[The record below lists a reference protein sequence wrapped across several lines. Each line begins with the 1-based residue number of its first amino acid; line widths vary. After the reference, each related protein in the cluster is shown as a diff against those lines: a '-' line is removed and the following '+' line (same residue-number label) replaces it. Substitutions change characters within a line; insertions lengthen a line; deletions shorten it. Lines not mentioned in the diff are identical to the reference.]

1 MKPQRNQTNSF
12 LMLLLLRLQSGQNR
26 SSGGYTLV
34 ITIAVLLVL
43 SVLLITYA
51 ISSKVDNVSSTA
63 SAKSNTGFYNA
74 EAGLNRRAEA
84 IRAKF
89 IGYGLPNGTPPTDPS
104 GQTNWKACVKPQ
116 PGGNLGTVDFQCET
130 DANIGVQ
137 PVSTYV
143 EDLTQK
149 VPVSIVIPEGELFS
163 GLSAQ
168 EYRYNVISIAQD
180 KQMQPT
186 AILGMQFKS
195 RLIPL
200 FQFAAF
206 YDQDMD
212 VQLPPTM
219 TLNGPVHSNNDMYLD
234 ASSVGPATLTIE
246 GQVTAAGS
254 LYRGEKQDSTCSG
267 RVDIYDPTNA
277 KDLPCSG
284 SRQVFPTSALKA
296 WNNRIRVGVQP
307 LRLPDAGEFNA
318 ASGGRYWDA
327 ADLRIALDLTTTPP
341 SVQVRTQG
349 DTADVS
355 GTNALNDSTCA
366 VTQTTVVAAAN
377 VGDTTLT
384 VNNASGLSAGDIITV
399 APSSSPSRI
408 GAGGNSYVIAN
419 SYVSGNSIPITQ
431 PLSALVPL
439 STPLFKPIV
448 SFSDKTF
455 KNYREKRGNIGPS
468 FNTPIQMLN
477 VDIRGL
483 LGCASSLMGGKAL
496 DDDTEGGLVWFLTVK
511 GSASNTMPNDYGV
524 RIYNGQD
531 LASPVAGV
539 SIKGLSVVS
548 DQAAYIL
555 GDYNCGSST
564 TCNNG
569 NDDDDIRKPAA
580 VMADT
585 INVLSNN
592 WTLDDLHSNND
603 ISSSFAGVTSAG
615 RPTLPTTINAGFLAG
630 IDITGDVN
638 RGGQNQGYS
647 TAGGGLNNYPRFH
660 EDWNYNAATS
670 SFSNVNFTYQ
680 GSMVSLGAPRKV
692 NGRWCGSGSLADC
705 NIYNPPNRLWR
716 YDPLFN
722 NAANLPPLTPRAVF
736 LKQELFSRNFEQV
749 ARPMPELWA
758 MLSPTHWLGAFT
770 TLLQTHR

>member
-63 SAKSNTGFYNA
+63 SAKINTGFYNA

-84 IRAKF
+84 IRAAF
-89 IGYGLPNGTPPTDPS
+89 VGYIRPTGAPPKDLS
-104 GQTNWKACVKPQ
+104 GQTTWKACIQ
-116 PGGNLGTVDFQCET
+116 TAAYTGSGAFQCET
-130 DANIGVQ
+130 DLNIGVQ
-137 PVSTYV
+137 PVTTYV
-143 EDLTQK
+143 EDLTLD
-149 VPVSIVIPEGELFS
+149 VPSSIVIPPGELYS

-212 VQLPPTM
+212 VQIPPTM

-254 LYRGEKQDSTCSG
+254 LYRGEKQSKDCSG
-267 RVDIYDPTNA
+267 TVDIYDPTNA
-277 KDLPCSG
+277 RALPCAG
-284 SRQVFPTSALKA
+284 KFRQVFPTSALA
-296 WNNRIRVGVQP
+296 PWNNRIRVGVQP
-307 LRLPDAGEFNA
+307 LKLPDAGEFDA
-318 ASGGRYWDA
+318 ALGGRYWDA

-341 SVQVRTQG
+341 SVQVRDQN
-349 DTADVS
+349 DHS
-355 GTNALNDSTCA
+355 LINETNKLVNSTCA
-366 VTQTTVVAAAN
+366 VTQTTVAAAAS
-377 VGDTTLT
+377 GAITLT
-384 VNNASGLSAGDIITV
+384 VNNPSGLNPGDIITLD
-399 APSSSPSRI
+399 APSAFSQL
-408 GAGGNSYVIAN
+408 GAVGNSYVIDKT
-419 SYVSGNSIPITQ
+419 YISGSTSVPITQ
-431 PLSALVPL
+431 PLSTPVAANA
-439 STPLFKPIV
+439 PLFKPVV

-483 LGCASSLMGGKAL
+483 LGCASNLMGVKAL
-496 DDDTEGGLVWFLTVK
+496 NDDTEGGLVWFLTVK
-511 GSASNTMPNDYGV
+511 DSNPTPPASNYGV

-531 LASPVAGV
+531 LSTPVAGV
-539 SIKGLSVVS
+539 SIQGLSVVS
-548 DQAAYIL
+548 DQAVYIK
-555 GDYNCGSST
+555 GDYNCGST
-564 TCNNG
+564 TCNKG
-569 NDDDDIRKPAA
+569 NFDDDVRKPAA

-592 WTLDDLHSNND
+592 WTLDDAYSNED
-603 ISSSFAGVTSAG
+603 ISSGPSFGNKSTLG
-615 RPTLPTTINAGFLAG
+615 RPATSTTIDAAFLAG
-630 IDITGDVN
+630 IDITGDAN
-638 RGGQNQGYS
+638 RKNQNQGYA

-660 EDWNYNAATS
+660 EDW
-670 SFSNVNFTYQ
+670 SNGYSNNGFVNFTYQ

-692 NGRWCGSGSLADC
+692 NGRWCGSGSTADC

-758 MLSPTHWLGAFT
+758 MLSPTHWLGALT

>member
-1 MKPQRNQTNSF
+1 MKPHLNQTTSF
-12 LMLLLLRLQSGQNR
+12 LMLQLLRLQRKNHG
-26 SSGGYTLV
+26 SGGYTLV

-51 ISSKVDNVSSTA
+51 ITSKVDNVSSTA

-89 IGYGLPNGTPPTDPS
+89 IGYNLPTGTPPKDAS
-104 GQTNWKACVKPQ
+104 GQTTWKACVKP
-116 PGGNLGTVDFQCET
+116 GGTLGTGDFQCET

-143 EDLTQK
+143 EDLTLN
-149 VPVSIVIPEGELFS
+149 VPLSIVIPAGELFS

-168 EYRYNVISIAQD
+168 EYRYNVLSIAQD

-212 VQLPPTM
+212 VQIPPTM
-219 TLNGPVHSNNDMYLD
+219 TLNGPVHSNNDLYLD
-234 ASSVGPATLTIE
+234 ASAPATLTIQ

-254 LYRGEKQDSTCSG
+254 LYRGEKQNSNCSG
-267 RVDIYDPTNA
+267 TVDIYDPTNA
-277 KDLPCSG
+277 RVLPCAG
-284 SRQVFPTSALKA
+284 GARQVFPTSALA
-296 WNNRIRVGVQP
+296 PWNNQIRVGVQP
-307 LRLPDAGEFNA
+307 LRLPDAGEFDA
-318 ASGGRYWDA
+318 TPGKRYWDA
-327 ADLRIALDLTTTPP
+327 ADLRIALDLTTSPP
-341 SVQVRTQG
+341 SVQVRTQS
-349 DTADVS
+349 DAIDAS
-355 GTNALNDSTCA
+355 GTSALLGTTCA
-366 VTQTTVVAAAN
+366 PIQAQTTAAVTN
-377 VGDTTLT
+377 
-384 VNNASGLSAGDIITV
+384 SLSLSLS
-399 APSSSPSRI
+399 APSSSFS
-408 GAGGNSYVIAN
+408 AGDVVTLGDDPHSYLVQSA
-419 SYVSGNSIPITQ
+419 SSTSVTLTTPATTSGPTTIRK
-431 PLSALVPL
+431 A
-439 STPLFKPIV
+439 IV

-483 LGCASSLMGGKAL
+483 LGCASNLMGGKAL
-496 DDDTEGGLVWFLTVK
+496 SDDTEGGLVWFLTVK
-511 GSASNTMPNDYGV
+511 GSASNTTPNDYGV

-585 INVLSNN
+585 INVLSKN

-638 RGGQNQGYS
+638 RGGQNQGYA

-680 GSMVSLGAPRKV
+680 GSMVSLGSPRKV
-692 NGRWCGSGSLADC
+692 NGRWCGSGSTADC

-758 MLSPTHWLGAFT
+758 MLSPTHWLGVLT
-770 TLLQTHR
+770 TRLTTHR

>member
-12 LMLLLLRLQSGQNR
+12 LMLLLLRLQSGQSR

-74 EAGLNRRAEA
+74 EAGLNQRAED

-89 IGYGLPNGTPPTDPS
+89 VGYGLPKGTSPTD
-104 GQTNWKACVKPQ
+104 WKACVT
-116 PGGNLGTVDFQCET
+116 PGVPLSELGTEDFMCLT
-130 DANIGVQ
+130 DTNIGVQ

-234 ASSVGPATLTIE
+234 ASSIGPATLTIE

-267 RVDIYDPTNA
+267 RVDIYDPTKA

-349 DTADVS
+349 DTPESS
-355 GTNALNDSTCA
+355 GTTALKDTTCA
-366 VTQTTVVAAAN
+366 PIQAQTTAAPIAN
-377 VGDTTLT
+377 SPDVPL
-384 VNNASGLSAGDIITV
+384 ASLPSPNFSAGDVVTLGDDAHIYFVKSV
-399 APSSSPSRI
+399 A
-408 GAGGNSYVIAN
+408 G
-419 SYVSGNSIPITQ
+419 
-431 PLSALVPL
+431 
-439 STPLFKPIV
+439 PIV
-448 SFSDKTF
+448 TLNAPVTTSGPTTLRKAIVSYSENTF
-455 KNYREKRGNIGPS
+455 KNYREKRGNFGTGPTDY
-468 FNTPIQMLN
+468 TPIKMMN

-483 LGCASSLMGGKAL
+483 LGCASSLMGGKPL
-496 DDDTEGGLVWFLTVK
+496 NDPSQGGLVWFLTVK
-511 GSASNTMPNDYGV
+511 GPDSNPTPPASNDYGV
-524 RIYNGQD
+524 RIYNGQS
-531 LASPVAGV
+531 LSSPTGIGV
-539 SIKGLSVVS
+539 HGLSVIS
-548 DQAAYIL
+548 DQAVYIQ

-569 NDDDDIRKPAA
+569 NNDDDIRKPAA

-592 WTLDDLHSNND
+592 WTLDDAYSDED
-603 ISSSFAGVTSAG
+603 ISSGPSFGNKSTLG
-615 RPTLPTTINAGFLAG
+615 RPATSTTIDAAFLAG
-630 IDITGDVN
+630 IDITGDAN
-638 RGGQNQGYS
+638 RKNQNQGYA

-660 EDWNYNAATS
+660 EDW
-670 SFSNVNFTYQ
+670 SNGYSNNGFVDFTYQ

-758 MLSPTHWLGAFT
+758 MLSPTHWLGALT
-770 TLLQTHR
+770 TLLQPHR

>member
-1 MKPQRNQTNSF
+1 MKPHRDQTTSF
-12 LMLLLLRLQSGQNR
+12 LMLLLLRLQTGRNR
-26 SSGGYTLV
+26 ASGGYTLV

-51 ISSKVDNVSSTA
+51 ITSKVDNVSSTA

-74 EAGLNRRAEA
+74 EAGLNRRAER

-89 IGYGLPNGTPPTDPS
+89 VGYNLPTGTPPRDAS
-104 GQTNWKACVKPQ
+104 GQVSWKACIK
-116 PGGNLGTVDFQCET
+116 PGGTPGTGDFQCET
-130 DANIGVQ
+130 DNNIGIQ
-137 PVSTYV
+137 PVTTYV
-143 EDLTQK
+143 EDLTLGI
-149 VPVSIVIPEGELFS
+149 PSSIVIPTGELFS

-168 EYRYNVISIAQD
+168 EYRYNVLSIAQD
-180 KQMQPT
+180 KQTQPT

-212 VQLPPTM
+212 VQIPPTM

-234 ASSVGPATLTIE
+234 ASAPATLIIQ

-254 LYRGEKQDSTCSG
+254 LYRGEKQNSTCSG
-267 RVDIYDPTNA
+267 TVNIYDPTNA
-277 KDLPCSG
+277 RALPCAG
-284 SRQVFPTSALKA
+284 TRQVFPTAALTP
-296 WNNRIRVGVQP
+296 WNNQIRVGVQP
-307 LRLPDAGEFNA
+307 LRLPDAGEFDA
-318 ASGGRYWDA
+318 TPGKRYWDA

-341 SVQVRTQG
+341 RIQVRDQS
-349 DTADVS
+349 DNS
-355 GTNALNDSTCA
+355 LINETNQLANSTCA
-366 VTQTTVVAAAN
+366 VTQTTVAAAPS
-377 VGDTTLT
+377 GATTLT
-384 VNNASGLSAGDIITV
+384 VNSPNGLNPGDIITLD
-399 APSSSPSRI
+399 APSALSQL
-408 GAGGNSYVIAN
+408 GMGGNSYVIDKT
-419 SYVSGNSIPITQ
+419 YISGSTSVPITQ
-431 PLSALVPL
+431 PLSTPVAANA
-439 STPLFKPIV
+439 PLFKPVV

-455 KNYREKRGNIGPS
+455 KNYREKHGNIGPS

-483 LGCASSLMGGKAL
+483 VGCASTLMGKPL
-496 DDDTEGGLVWFLTVK
+496 NDDTEGGLVWFLTVK
-511 GSASNTMPNDYGV
+511 GSNSNTMPNDYGV

-531 LASPVAGV
+531 LSTPVAGV

-548 DQAAYIL
+548 DQAVYIR

-569 NDDDDIRKPAA
+569 NNDDDIRKPAA

-592 WTLDDLHSNND
+592 WTLDDSHSNSN
-603 ISSSFAGVTSAG
+603 ISSSFAGVSNAG

-638 RGGQNQGYS
+638 RGGQDQGYS

-692 NGRWCGSGSLADC
+692 NGRWCGSGSTADC

-722 NAANLPPLTPRAVF
+722 NAANLPPLSPRAVF
-736 LKQELFSRNFEQV
+736 LKQELFSRSFEQV
-749 ARPMPELWA
+749 SRPMPAFWA
-758 MLSPTHWLGAFT
+758 LLSPSYWLGILTA
-770 TLLQTHR
+770 QMQAHR

>member
-51 ISSKVDNVSSTA
+51 ITSKVDNVSSTA

-89 IGYGLPNGTPPTDPS
+89 VGYGLPTGTSPTD
-104 GQTNWKACVKPQ
+104 WKACVKPGV
-116 PGGNLGTVDFQCET
+116 PPSAKGTVDFMCET

-149 VPVSIVIPEGELFS
+149 VPISIVIPAGELFS

-212 VQLPPTM
+212 VQIPPTM

-234 ASSVGPATLTIE
+234 SANAYTFTIQ

-254 LYRGEKQDSTCSG
+254 LYRGEKQNSTCSG
-267 RVDIYDPTNA
+267 TVNIYDPTSPKA
-277 KDLPCSG
+277 LPCSG
-284 SRQVFPTSALKA
+284 ARQLFPTSSLGA
-296 WNNRIRVGVQP
+296 WNNQIRVGVQP
-307 LRLPDAGEFNA
+307 LRLPDAGEFDA
-318 ASGGRYWDA
+318 TPGKRYWDA
-327 ADLRIALDLTTTPP
+327 ADLRIALDLTTSPP
-341 SVQVRTQG
+341 SVQVRTQS
-349 DTADVS
+349 DTTDAS
-355 GTNALNDSTCA
+355 STSSLLGTTCA
-366 VTQTTVVAAAN
+366 PIQAQTTA
-377 VGDTTLT
+377 TPI
-384 VNNASGLSAGDIITV
+384 VNSPDVPLASLPSPNFSAGDVVTLGDDAHIYFVKSVASSTV
-399 APSSSPSRI
+399 TLNAP
-408 GAGGNSYVIAN
+408 VTT
-419 SYVSGNSIPITQ
+419 SGST
-431 PLSALVPL
+431 ALR
-439 STPLFKPIV
+439 KAIV
-448 SFSDKTF
+448 SYSEDTF
-455 KNYREKRGNIGPS
+455 RNHREKRGTFGTGPTDY
-468 FNTPIQMLN
+468 TPIKLLN
-477 VDIRGL
+477 VDIRGI
-483 LGCASSLMGGKAL
+483 LGCASNLMAGKAL

-531 LASPVAGV
+531 LSTPVSGV

-548 DQAAYIL
+548 DQAVYIR

-569 NDDDDIRKPAA
+569 NNDDDIRKPAA

-592 WTLDDLHSNND
+592 WTLDDAYSKED
-603 ISSSFAGVTSAG
+603 ISSGASFGNKSALG
-615 RPTLPTTINAGFLAG
+615 RPATPTTIDAAFLAG
-630 IDITGDVN
+630 IDITGGVN
-638 RGGQNQGYS
+638 RGGQNQGYA

-660 EDWNYNAATS
+660 EDWSNGFNGS
-670 SFSNVNFTYQ
+670 SRIDLTYQ

-692 NGRWCGSGSLADC
+692 NGAWCGSGSTADC

-758 MLSPTHWLGAFT
+758 MVSPTHWLGVLT
-770 TLLQTHR
+770 TRLQNHR

>member
-12 LMLLLLRLQSGQNR
+12 LMLLLLRLQSGQSR

-51 ISSKVDNVSSTA
+51 ITSKVDNVSSTA

-74 EAGLNRRAEA
+74 EAGLNQRAEN

-89 IGYGLPNGTPPTDPS
+89 VGYSLPKGTSPTD
-104 GQTNWKACVKPQ
+104 WKACVT
-116 PGGNLGTVDFQCET
+116 PGVPPSALGTDDFMCET

-149 VPVSIVIPEGELFS
+149 VPISIVIPEGELFS

-234 ASSVGPATLTIE
+234 ASSIGPATLTIE

-307 LRLPDAGEFNA
+307 LKLPDAGEFNA

-341 SVQVRTQG
+341 SVQVRTKG
-349 DTADVS
+349 DISDPS
-355 GTNALNDSTCA
+355 GTSALTSTTCA
-366 VTQTTVVAAAN
+366 PIQAPISSISGSIVTLSTAP
-377 VGDTTLT
+377 
-384 VNNASGLSAGDIITV
+384 SPSFSAGDFVTLGDDPHIYFV
-399 APSSSPSRI
+399 QSA
-408 GAGGNSYVIAN
+408 AG
-419 SYVSGNSIPITQ
+419 
-431 PLSALVPL
+431 ALVTL
-439 STPLFKPIV
+439 AATSTAPVPATVVTGTILRKAIV
-448 SFSDKTF
+448 SYSENTF
-455 KNYREKRGNIGPS
+455 KNYREKRGNFGTGPKDH
-468 FNTPIQMLN
+468 TPIKLLN

-483 LGCASSLMGGKAL
+483 LGCASNLMGVKAL

-511 GSASNTMPNDYGV
+511 GPDSNPTPPASNDYGV

-531 LASPVAGV
+531 LSTPVAGV

-548 DQAAYIL
+548 DQAVYIR

-569 NDDDDIRKPAA
+569 NNDDDIRKPAA

-592 WTLDDLHSNND
+592 WTLDDAYSNED
-603 ISSSFAGVTSAG
+603 ISSGPSFGNKSTLG
-615 RPTLPTTINAGFLAG
+615 RPATSTTIDAAFLAG
-630 IDITGDVN
+630 IDITGDAN
-638 RGGQNQGYS
+638 RKNQNQGYA

-660 EDWNYNAATS
+660 EDW
-670 SFSNVNFTYQ
+670 SNGYSNNGFVDFTYQ

-736 LKQELFSRNFEQV
+736 LKQELFSRNFEQA

-758 MLSPTHWLGAFT
+758 MLSPTHWLGALT

>member
-1 MKPQRNQTNSF
+1 MKPHQNQTTSF
-12 LMLLLLRLQSGQNR
+12 LMLLLLRLQSRQSH

-51 ISSKVDNVSSTA
+51 ITSKVDSVSSTA

-74 EAGLNRRAEA
+74 EAGLNRRAEK

-89 IGYGLPNGTPPTDPS
+89 VGYSLPIGTPPLDAS
-104 GQTNWKACVKPQ
+104 GQVSWKACIK
-116 PGGNLGTVDFQCET
+116 PGGTPGTGDFQCET

-143 EDLTQK
+143 EDLTK
-149 VPVSIVIPEGELFS
+149 GVPSSIVIPAGELFS

-168 EYRYNVISIAQD
+168 EYRYDVLSIAQD

-212 VQLPPTM
+212 VQIPPTM

-234 ASSVGPATLTIE
+234 ASASATLTIQ

-254 LYRGEKQDSTCSG
+254 LYRGEKQNSTCSG
-267 RVDIYDPTNA
+267 KVDIYDPTNA
-277 KDLPCSG
+277 RALPCAGG
-284 SRQVFPTSALKA
+284 SRQLFPTSALA
-296 WNNRIRVGVQP
+296 SWNNQIRVGVQP
-307 LRLPDAGEFNA
+307 LRLPDAGEFDA
-318 ASGGRYWDA
+318 TSGKRYWDA

-341 SVQVRTQG
+341 SVQVRTQSDAIDASSTSSLLGTTCAPIQAQTSATPITNSTTVTLASSPSPNFGPNDVVTLG
-349 DTADVS
+349 DDPHIYLVLSVS
-355 GTNALNDSTCA
+355 GT
-366 VTQTTVVAAAN
+366 
-377 VGDTTLT
+377 TLT
-384 VNNASGLSAGDIITV
+384 LNAPVTTSGPTTIRKA
-399 APSSSPSRI
+399 
-408 GAGGNSYVIAN
+408 
-419 SYVSGNSIPITQ
+419 
-431 PLSALVPL
+431 
-439 STPLFKPIV
+439 IV
-448 SFSDKTF
+448 SYSENTF
-455 KNYREKRGNIGPS
+455 KNYREKRGTFGTGPKDY
-468 FNTPIQMLN
+468 TPIKMLN

-483 LGCASSLMGGKAL
+483 LGCASTLMGKPIN
-496 DDDTEGGLVWFLTVK
+496 DDTEGGLVWFLTVK

-531 LASPVAGV
+531 LSTPFAGV
-539 SIKGLSVVS
+539 AIKGLSVVS
-548 DQAAYIL
+548 DQAAYIQ

-592 WTLDDLHSNND
+592 WSLDDSYSNNT
-603 ISSSFAGVTSAG
+603 ISSKVGGVNIMG
-615 RPTLPTTINAGFLAG
+615 RTASPTTIDAAFLAG

-638 RGGQNQGYS
+638 RGGQNQGYA

-660 EDWNYNAATS
+660 EDWSDGYNYG
-670 SFSNVNFTYQ
+670 SFVNFTYQ

-736 LKQELFSRNFEQV
+736 LKQELFSRDFEQV

-758 MLSPTHWLGAFT
+758 ILSPTYWLGALT
-770 TLLQTHR
+770 TLLQTYR

>member
-1 MKPQRNQTNSF
+1 MKPHLNQTTSF
-12 LMLLLLRLQSGQNR
+12 LMLQLLRLQRKNHA
-26 SSGGYTLV
+26 SGGYTLV

-51 ISSKVDNVSSTA
+51 ITSKVDNVSSTA

-89 IGYGLPNGTPPTDPS
+89 IGYNLPTGTPPKDAS
-104 GQTNWKACVKPQ
+104 GQTTWKACVKP
-116 PGGNLGTVDFQCET
+116 GGTLGTGDFQCET

-143 EDLTQK
+143 EDLTLN
-149 VPVSIVIPEGELFS
+149 VPLSIVIPAGELFS

-212 VQLPPTM
+212 VQIPPTM
-219 TLNGPVHSNNDMYLD
+219 TLNGPVHSNNDLYLD
-234 ASSVGPATLTIE
+234 SANAYTFTIQ

-254 LYRGEKQDSTCSG
+254 LYRGEKQNSTCSG
-267 RVDIYDPTNA
+267 TVNIYDPNNPQA
-277 KDLPCSG
+277 LPCAG
-284 SRQVFPTSALKA
+284 SRQVFPTSALAA
-296 WNNRIRVGVQP
+296 WNNQIRVGVP
-307 LRLPDAGEFNA
+307 ALKVPDVGEFDA
-318 ASGGRYWDA
+318 TKGKRYWDA

-341 SVQVRTQG
+341 SIQVRDQN
-349 DTADVS
+349 DIPL
-355 GTNALNDSTCA
+355 TNETNQLVNSTCA
-366 VTQTTVVAAAN
+366 VTQTTVAAAAAS
-377 VGDTTLT
+377 GATTLT
-384 VNNASGLSAGDIITV
+384 VNNSSGLSRGDIITLD
-399 APSSSPSRI
+399 APSAFSQI
-408 GAGGNSYVIAN
+408 GAGGNSYVIDKT
-419 SYVSGNSIPITQ
+419 YVLGSTSVPIT
-431 PLSALVPL
+431 LPL
-439 STPLFKPIV
+439 STPVAANSPLFKPVV

-483 LGCASSLMGGKAL
+483 VECASNLMGGKAL

-511 GSASNTMPNDYGV
+511 GSASNTLPNDYGV

-539 SIKGLSVVS
+539 SMKGLSVIS
-548 DQAAYIL
+548 DQAVYIR

-569 NDDDDIRKPAA
+569 NNDDDIRKPAA

-592 WTLDDLHSNND
+592 WSLEDSYSNNY
-603 ISSSFAGVTSAG
+603 ISSGASFGNISALG
-615 RPTLPTTINAGFLAG
+615 RPATPTTIDAAFLAG
-630 IDITGDVN
+630 IDITGGIN
-638 RGGQNQGYS
+638 RGGQNQGYA

-660 EDWNYNAATS
+660 EDWSNGFNGS
-670 SFSNVNFTYQ
+670 SRIDLTYQ

-692 NGRWCGSGSLADC
+692 NGAWCGSGSTADC

-758 MLSPTHWLGAFT
+758 MLSPTHWLGVLT
-770 TLLQTHR
+770 TLLQTHH